1 MAYGTGSGLTIDQL
15 NVGDEVYVRSLV
27 RFGRA
32 RVIIIS
38 KEHKSNAVLPPH
50 AQLVR
55 VESEEEGRS
64 WVAANEVF
72 RGAD

>member
-1 MAYGTGSGLTIDQL
+1 MAYSKGGGLTIDQL

-32 RVIIIS
+32 RVTIID
-38 KEHKSNAVLPPH
+38 KGHKSNAVLPPH

-55 VESEEEGRS
+55 VESEQEGRS

-72 RGAD
+72 RGEE